1 MKYDFVIVGAGS
13 AGGILATR
21 LSQDPARSVLLLE
34 AGPDYPEFEQLPD
47 ELKYGYET
55 GGEEPSLRT
64 PGGHPI
70 ALTTSKHNWQYVAK
84 STEKAPPLPVP
95 RGKVTGGSSAVNF
108 SGFFRGIPEDFD
120 SWASMGNDDWS
131 FDKVLPYFRKLE
143 TDVDQHGDYHGSDGP
158 IFVHHANR
166 ENWHLAQVAFY
177 NACRAA
183 GFADCPD
190 HNSPGS
196 TGIGPSITNN
206 HNRVRFSTAL
216 GYLSQG
222 RHRLN
227 LTIKPD
233 CTAHKVLFEGKK
245 ATGVLVESGGE
256 TFTVEGEQIILSAG
270 AIGSPQLLM
279 LSGIGPAQHLS
290 ELGIPVVQD
299 LPGVGS
305 HLKDHPKVYTTWRI
319 REDYPAPSTR
329 AQRGAA
335 LRCSAPGSDLP
346 NDLNITLGAFVS
358 PRANPLDTH
367 VMAQNAE
374 DSADQ
379 RIEMMIALLL
389 PESTGALRLASTDPN
404 VQPQLDYNYLDKPF
418 DRERLRE
425 GVRLAL
431 RLAEHEDLKPL
442 IGERVEP
449 SAEDLASDEALDD
462 WMMRAATTYSHIS
475 CTCKMGPASDPMAVV
490 DQYGNLRGMENLR
503 VIDASIMPDLVRA
516 AINPTVLM
524 MAERL
529 SDVIVDLP

>member
-1 MKYDFVIVGAGS
+1 MRYDFVIVGAGS

-34 AGPDYPEFEQLPD
+34 AGPDYPEFEHLPD

-55 GGEEPSLRT
+55 GDEAPPFRT

-84 STEKAPPLPVP
+84 ATDKAPPLLVP

-108 SGFFRGIPEDFD
+108 SGFVRGIPEDFD
-120 SWASMGNDDWS
+120 SWASIGNDDWS

-143 TDVDQHGDYHGSDGP
+143 TDVDQHGDYHGSEGP
-158 IFVHHANR
+158 IFVHHASR
-166 ENWHLAQVAFY
+166 ESWPPAQVAFY

-183 GFADCPD
+183 GFPDCPD

-206 HNRVRFSTAL
+206 HNRLRFSTAL

-227 LTIKPD
+227 LTIKPN
-233 CTAHKVLFEGKK
+233 CTAHRVLLEGKK

-256 TFTVEGEQIILSAG
+256 IFTVEGERIILSAG

-290 ELGIPVVQD
+290 DLGIPVVQD

-319 REDYPAPSTR
+319 REDYPAPSTMAR
-329 AQRGAA
+329 RGAV
-335 LRCSAPGSDLP
+335 LRCSAPGSHLP
-346 NDLNITLGAFVS
+346 NDLNVTLGAFVS
-358 PRANPLDTH
+358 PRANPLDTQGL
-367 VMAQNAE
+367 AQ
-374 DSADQ
+374 SADASAYK
-379 RIEMMIALLL
+379 RVEMMIALLL
-389 PESTGALRLASTDPN
+389 PESTGALRLASADPS

-431 RLAEHEDLKPL
+431 RLAEHEDLRPL

-449 SAEDLASDEALDD
+449 SHEDLASDEALDD
-462 WMMRAATTYSHIS
+462 WIMREATTYSHIS

-490 DQYGNLRGMENLR
+490 DQYGNVRGMENLK

-529 SDVIVDLP
+529 SDVIVGLP

>member
-1 MKYDFVIVGAGS
+1 MRYDFVIIGAGS

-34 AGPDYPEFEQLPD
+34 TGPDYPDLEQLPD

-70 ALTTSKHNWQYVAK
+70 ALANSKHNWQYVAK
-84 STEKAPPLPVP
+84 ATDKAPPLPVP
-95 RGKVTGGSSAVNF
+95 RGKVTGGSSAINF
-108 SGFFRGIPEDFD
+108 SAFFRGIPEDFD
-120 SWASMGNDDWS
+120 NWALMGNDEWD
-131 FDKVLPYFRKLE
+131 FEKVLPYFRKLE
-143 TDVDQHGDYHGSDGP
+143 TDVDQHGDYHGSEGP
-158 IFVHHANR
+158 IIVHHASK
-166 ENWHLAQVAFY
+166 ENWPPAQVAFY

-183 GFADCPD
+183 GFADCVD

-196 TGIGPSITNN
+196 TGVGPSITNN

-216 GYLSQG
+216 GYLSQS

-227 LTIKPD
+227 LTIKSN
-233 CTAHKVLFEGKK
+233 CSAHKITLEGKK
-245 ATGVLVESGGE
+245 ATGVLVESAGE
-256 TFTVEGEQIILSAG
+256 YFAVEGEQIILSAG

-279 LSGIGPAQHLS
+279 LSGIGPADHLS
-290 ELGIPVVQD
+290 ELGIQVVQD

-319 REDYPAPSTR
+319 SDEYLSNPKK
-329 AQRGAA
+329 AQRGVA
-335 LRCSAPGSDLP
+335 LRCSAPGSHLP

-358 PRANPLDTH
+358 PRANPLASQETTQD
-367 VMAQNAE
+367 E
-374 DSADQ
+374 DVSADQ

-389 PESTGALRLASTDPN
+389 PESSGSLRLASADPS
-404 VQPQLDYNYLDKPF
+404 VQPQLDYNYLDEPF
-418 DRERLRE
+418 DRDRLRE

-431 RLAEHEDLKPL
+431 GLAEHKDLKPL

-449 SAEDLASDEALDD
+449 DGKDLVSDEALDD
-462 WMMRAATTYSHIS
+462 WMMRTATTYSHIS
-475 CTCKMGPASDPMAVV
+475 CTCKMGPSSDPMAVV
-490 DQYGNLRGMENLR
+490 DQLGNVRGMENLR

-529 SDVIVDLP
+529 SDVIMDM